1 MNIQINFMYG
11 IFFNK
16 FEAFCLEFLNCLMYN
31 ISIKIIQYCEALGT
45 FFHHSQ
51 YLHLCIK
58 CV

>member
-1 MNIQINFMYG
+1 MYG